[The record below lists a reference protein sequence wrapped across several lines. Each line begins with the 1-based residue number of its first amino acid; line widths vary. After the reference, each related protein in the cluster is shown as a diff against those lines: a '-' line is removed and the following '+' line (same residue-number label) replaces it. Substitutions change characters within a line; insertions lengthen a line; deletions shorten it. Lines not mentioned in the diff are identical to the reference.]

1 MIVSSAGSVIG
12 WFRLPVLMLLMALL
26 SACAT
31 RPGLIALETVAPD
44 RAPGVRSVDVYAVT
58 TRTRAKP
65 DTNFFNSGRAP
76 GTNYARFTVS
86 IPPDHQPAKVEWPV
100 GKPDPAKTFAVVSQ
114 NVLNDA
120 EFRKG
125 VARANGPDHQL
136 AVFVHGYN
144 YSFQEALFR
153 LAQMAADA
161 GIGGAPILF
170 SWPSQATIGGYIAD
184 KESATYSRD
193 ALVALLIEL
202 THERSHGDVLLFGH
216 SMGGWLVMEAVRQL
230 KLMGRTDVLSRIQV
244 VLAAP
249 DIDGDVM
256 VKDLDVIGRLSPPLT
271 ILVSKDDRA
280 LKVASLVSGN
290 SIRVGAL
297 DVTDPRVRQAAIKYG
312 VLIVD
317 ISELPSTDAFHHDR
331 FVSLA
336 ALYRSVTAR
345 SRESS
350 FGRAG
355 AVILDT
361 AGATVASPFRI
372 VSGVLDP
379 MSAPAAP

>member
-1 MIVSSAGSVIG
+1 MTFSADSVIR
-12 WFRLPVLMLLMALL
+12 WLRLPLMMMLMALL
-26 SACAT
+26 SACAV

-44 RAPGVRSVDVYAVT
+44 HAPGVRTVDIYAVT

-65 DTNFFNSGRAP
+65 GTNFFNSGRAA

-86 IPPDHQPAKVEWPV
+86 IPPDHRPAKVEWPM
-100 GKPDPAKTFAVVSQ
+100 GKPDPARTFAVVSQ
-114 NVLNDA
+114 GVLDDA

-125 VARANGPDHQL
+125 VARANGQSQQM

-153 LAQMAADA
+153 LAQMTTDL
-161 GIGGAPILF
+161 GIRGAPILF
-170 SWPSQATIGGYIAD
+170 SWPSQATVEGYIAD
-184 KESATYSRD
+184 KESVTYSRD

-202 THERSHGDVLLFGH
+202 AKERSRGDILLFGH

-230 KLMGRTDVLSRIQV
+230 KLTGRTDVLSRLQV

-249 DIDGDVM
+249 DIDADVM
-256 VKDLDVIGRLSPPLT
+256 LKEVDVIGRLSPPLT

-280 LKVASLVSGN
+280 LKVASLISG
-290 SIRVGAL
+290 SSVRVGAL
-297 DVTDPRVRQAAIKYG
+297 DVNDPKVREAAVEHG

-317 ISELPSTDAFHHDR
+317 ISELKASNALNHDKL
-331 FVSLA
+331 FSLA
-336 ALYRSVTAR
+336 ALYRSVATQK
-345 SRESS
+345 REPNL
-350 FGRAG
+350 GKVG

-361 AGATVASPFRI
+361 AAATVSSPFRMI
-372 VSGVLDP
+372 SGVLDP
-379 MSAPAAP
+379 VNGAP